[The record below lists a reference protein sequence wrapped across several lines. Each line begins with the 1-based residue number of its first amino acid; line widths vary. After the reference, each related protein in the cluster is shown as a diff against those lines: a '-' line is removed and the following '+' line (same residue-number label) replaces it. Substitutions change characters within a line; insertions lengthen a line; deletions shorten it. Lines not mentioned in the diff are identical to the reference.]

1 MVDGATFQKCAV
13 VPTELKLGAN
23 VDPLLNLLT
32 EGYWNL
38 GFVLLEKNGPATGFG
53 LLKLITGG

>member
-1 MVDGATFQKCAV
+1 MVDGSTFQKWVA

-32 EGYWNL
+32 KGCWNV
-38 GFVLLEKNGPATGFG
+38 GFVMLEKNGPATGFG
-53 LLKLITGG
+53 LLKLLTWG